1 MNRIYQGRVSDAEI
15 ADGKNWKPFAAEPK
29 TARAAWERALWEH
42 HELFQDAVNYYTL
55 ALAALAEGLT
65 AATEQGKAALAWR
78 EQVRGKWT
86 RAQRKAREFNGPH
99 KRLARLLG
107 VDAEMGDSEKSFDA
121 CAARVIRANGATA
134 EQRAEALLRLL
145 ELAGEDESGG
155 NKLAKLCRE
164 KLPFFCK
171 QSVGSGD
178 DVTAG
183 HQMVERQAQV
193 STILN
198 GTTESLASVADKVGL
213 RCFFRTPPTK
223 SDYTGAEAIT
233 RLLECFDGITKPK
246 KARGKSAKVKPARFP
261 ELAAMRS
268 QFEGELRRLLAADA
282 ERLRVPNANKPPAEM
297 APTAVFK
304 FLPCAETWEACK
316 VAVASVLKRK
326 VDRSL
331 VSDPISAVRS
341 GGIVFDYF
349 TNQTCVDPIGTKR
362 SQAVW
367 FEFDL
372 AAFIEAI
379 KSPHRYYQDT
389 QSRDAAARKVREK
402 LHAIDPDGPWLKD
415 RPKAAPAK
423 PKKAK
428 AANEH
433 EEDETPAFTFAGDAR
448 ITLLSDIVTDKLA
461 WLGEAEEPDQPGEKK
476 EYTIRQRTLRA
487 WGEVRDA
494 WRKLAAK
501 GPVTPE
507 TLWKEA
513 AEIQAEHRDDYGSA
527 TLIQELAKTENHSI
541 WQKSATPNLAHAD
554 DSLQAWRLFTE
565 LRQELRDKE
574 RPIRFTP
581 AHASES
587 PRYFIL
593 PKSGRFG
600 TEHQRA
606 PGDAALL
613 EFTCGIILRTEH
625 GLEPVAVR
633 LSYSAPRLRRDEL
646 RAPGE
651 GDLAGARWVQPMM
664 QALGVKEAD
673 AQDFGNCRVTLQPKK
688 IEPGGADAGVEET
701 VRYNH
706 QLTFPVEVEP
716 AALQAAIGKGPLWA
730 RQFNLHPDG
739 DSFYDANLRWPH
751 EKQPA
756 KPPLPWHDALDAFTI
771 VAVDLGQ
778 RDAGAYAV
786 ITARAGGDASGK
798 PSRYIGQTGEG
809 EGAKTWRAEL
819 AASGMLRLS
828 GEDRVEWRNASKLEG
843 SRGENGFAWREELY
857 GERGRSATAAETDE
871 CADLLA
877 KLGVREP
884 GFMPPAWRE
893 TLSFPEQNDKLLR
906 AASRAQAGVAR
917 RHRWAEFLAKA
928 DDVKR
933 RDKAMEEIQDVRK
946 DASGNP
952 DQAQAALAALAK
964 DGKAEELRATI
975 FDELRRAT
983 AELPPLLVQIANRV
997 LPLRGRSW
1005 CWRANPAKPDCGL
1018 LDQSGPKREDVHL
1031 RGQRGLS
1038 MERIEQ
1044 IEELRKRFQSL
1055 NQSQRRTP
1063 GGPAPKRRDDSIPD
1077 PCPDLL
1083 EKLDRMKS
1091 QRINQTAH
1099 MILAQALGVRLRTP
1113 SADKARL
1120 REERDQHG
1128 QYEPIPGREPVDF
1141 IVIEDLSRYRSSQGR
1156 APRENRK
1163 LMQWCHRAV
1172 RDKLKELCEPFGL
1185 PVVET
1190 PAAWSSRF
1198 CARSGVAGFR
1208 AVEVHPGLRNEAP
1221 WAWHLRRWDE
1231 FQKNKDTLPE
1241 DERKQEEKLADARKV
1256 SELFAKLDDANR
1268 DTDNAAPR
1276 PKWRTLYAPQ
1286 TGGPI
1291 FLPICDAVKNPDH
1304 PKLQPA
1310 VVQSDINAAI
1320 NLALRAIADPRLWS
1334 IHQRLRTQREGKGGE
1349 LRAREKRKYGAKN
1362 APPLSIEKAA
1372 KVDEDDAR
1380 QPNYFH
1386 DASRTVPWG
1395 HAEVEDPLTKGKAR
1409 LVSGAA
1415 MWKTVREAQWARVDE
1430 INTRRLK
1437 SWDKRQED
1445 RDDIPK

>member
-1 MNRIYQGRVSDAEI
+1 MNRIYQGRVCNAEI

-29 TARAAWERALWEH
+29 AARAAWERALWEH
-42 HELFQDAVNYYTL
+42 HELFQDAISYFTL

-65 AATEQGKAALAWR
+65 PATEQGKAALAWR
-78 EQVRGKWT
+78 EQVRAKWT
-86 RAQRKAREFNGPH
+86 RAQRKAREFEGPH
-99 KRLARLLG
+99 RRLARMLG
-107 VDAEMGDSEKSFDA
+107 VEAEAGDSEKAFDA
-121 CAARVIRANGATA
+121 CAARVIRVNGGTA
-134 EQRAEALLRLL
+134 EQRAAALLQLFEEADASDLNQLGVGRLPWFCTAHGL
-145 ELAGEDESGG
+145 LTATPRDE
-155 NKLAKLCRE
+155 
-164 KLPFFCK
+164 
-171 QSVGSGD
+171 V
-178 DVTAG
+178 
-183 HQMVERQAQV
+183 AQ
-193 STILN
+193 
-198 GTTESLASVADKVGL
+198 
-213 RCFFRTPPTK
+213 
-223 SDYTGAEAIT
+223 
-233 RLLECFDGITKPK
+233 
-246 KARGKSAKVKPARFP
+246 
-261 ELAAMRS
+261 
-268 QFEGELRRLLAADA
+268 QEGRRLTVVRALHAADA
-282 ERLRVPNANKPPAEM
+282 GTFAALAEELEPGWFVTQMPAEQSSGEEAKIEALRQFAAAAKK
-297 APTAVFK
+297 APALAEHAAAFTARLAELGEALSVPRLGRKPSGLYPFALVLRLWPSVPAWEVFK
-304 FLPCAETWEACK
+304 AATLSQLKKEAP
-316 VAVASVLKRK
+316 A
-326 VDRSL
+326 
-331 VSDPISAVRS
+331 IVRDAIAA
-341 GGIVFDYF
+341 GRVGDEPLFDYF
-349 TNQTCVDPIGTKR
+349 SNVALHRAEGNKDR
-362 SQAVW
+362 AVW
-367 FEFDL
+367 FDFDL

-402 LHAIDPDGPWLKD
+402 LHAIDPDGPWMKD
-415 RPKAAPAK
+415 RPEAAPAK

-428 AANEH
+428 ATTEH

-448 ITLLSDIVTDKLA
+448 IVLLRGIVTDKLA

-487 WGEVRDA
+487 WGEVREA
-494 WRKLAAK
+494 WRKLVVK

-527 TLIQELAKTENHSI
+527 TLIQELAKAENHSI
-541 WQKSATPNLAHAD
+541 WQKPATPNPAHAD
-554 DSLQAWRLFTE
+554 DPLQAWRLFTE

-574 RPIRFTP
+574 RAIRFTP

-613 EFTCGIILRTEH
+613 DFTCGIILRTAH

-633 LSYSAPRLRRDEL
+633 LRYSAPRLRRDEL

-673 AQDFGNCRVTLQPKK
+673 AQDFGNCRVTLQPEK
-688 IEPGGADAGVEET
+688 IEPRGAEEK

-716 AALQAAIGKGPLWA
+716 TALQATIGKGARWA
-730 RQFNLHPDG
+730 RQFNMHPDG
-739 DSFYDANLRWPH
+739 DTFYDANLRWPH

-756 KPPLPWHDALDAFTI
+756 KPPVPWHDSLDAFTL
-771 VAVDLGQ
+771 VSVDLGQ

-786 ITARAGGDASGK
+786 VTARAGGDAGGK
-798 PSRYIGQTGEG
+798 PSRILGQTGEG
-809 EGAKTWRAEL
+809 EGAKRWRAEL
-819 AASGMLRLS
+819 AGSGMLRLS
-828 GEDRVEWRNASKLEG
+828 GEDRVEWRDASKLEQ
-843 SRGENGFAWREELY
+843 SRGEHGFAWREELY

-871 CADLLA
+871 CADLLTM
-877 KLGVREP
+877 LGVREAD
-884 GFMPPAWRE
+884 FMPPAWRE
-893 TLSFPEQNDKLLR
+893 TLSFPEQNDKLLI
-906 AASRAQAGVAR
+906 AARRAQSLVAR
-917 RHRWAEFLAKA
+917 LHRWAEFLSKA
-928 DDVKR
+928 DDAKR
-933 RDKAMEEIQDVRK
+933 RDKALEEIQDVRR

-964 DGKAEELRATI
+964 DGKADELRATI
-975 FDELRRAT
+975 FDKLRLAT
-983 AELPPLLVQIANRV
+983 AGQPPLLVQIANRV

-1018 LDQSGPKREDVHL
+1018 LDQTGPKREDVHL

-1083 EKLDRMKS
+1083 EKLDRLRS

-1113 SADKARL
+1113 TADKARL
-1120 REERDQHG
+1120 RAERDQHG
-1128 QYEPIPGREPVDF
+1128 QYEKFRAPVDF

-1208 AVEVHPGLRNEAP
+1208 AVEVHPGLRNESP

-1231 FQKNKDTLPE
+1231 FQKTRDTLPAG
-1241 DERKQEEKLADARKV
+1241 EREKQEEKLADAWKV
-1256 SELFAKLDDANR
+1256 TELFVTLEHANR
-1268 DTDNAAPR
+1268 DTDKAAPR

-1291 FLPICDAVKNPDH
+1291 FIPICGAVKNPDH

-1334 IHQRLRTQREGKGGE
+1334 IHPRLRTQREGKGGE

-1415 MWKTVREAQWARVDE
+1415 MWKTVREAQWERVDE

-1445 RDDIPK
+1445 RDDIPL